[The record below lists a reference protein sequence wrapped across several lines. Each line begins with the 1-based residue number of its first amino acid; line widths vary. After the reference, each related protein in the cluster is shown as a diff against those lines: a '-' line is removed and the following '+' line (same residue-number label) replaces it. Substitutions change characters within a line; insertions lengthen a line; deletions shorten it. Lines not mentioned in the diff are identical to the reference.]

1 MIETPPLQGAVA
13 QMLLQ
18 YEIEQFLYQEAAILD
33 ERRLWDWLDL
43 LTDDVEYWMPIRST
57 RSRGDEA
64 DEFTKPGEAAF
75 FDENRAFLE
84 ERVRKLDTGFAWAE
98 DPPSRTRH
106 LVSNVR
112 LLDRPAANELH
123 VSCNFVVYRT
133 RLSTDEDLWV
143 GRREDTLRQV
153 DGAWKIARRHVFLDQ
168 VVLKSK
174 NLSIFF

>member
-1 MIETPPLQGAVA
+1 MIEASPAQGALA

-33 ERRLWDWLDL
+33 ERRFWEWLDL
-43 LTDDVEYWMPIRST
+43 LTDDIEYWMPIRST

-64 DEFTKPGEAAF
+64 DEFTRLGEAAF
-75 FDENRAFLE
+75 FDENKQYLV
-84 ERVRKLDTGFAWAE
+84 ERVRKLDTGFSWAE

-112 LLDRPAANELH
+112 ILDRPAENELL
-123 VSCNFVVYRT
+123 VTCNFIVYRT
-133 RLSTDEDLWV
+133 RLATDEDLWV
-143 GRREDTLRQV
+143 GRREDVLRQV
-153 DGAWKIARRHVFLDQ
+153 EGGWKIARRHVFLDQ